1 MPCGHAS
8 IDLTSAGKGNF
19 KPVKKPVRP
28 AKRPAVGPPR
38 PGQSSS
44 QPSQKPTV
52 TQPSQKPTV
61 TQPSQTTPLSQPPA
75 AAGPSQPSQKPQTTQ
90 ENDAQEKTDEPVVL
104 VPETPNEKTDEVV
117 RKPALGARKV
127 KPLLAAAAAAKSTP
141 PKPSPSAPPPPSLPL
156 EDPPVPTVTAA
167 DFPPPPT
174 PAPAPVPVLDPFAPP
189 TVAATEPSIPPSVE
203 AAATAE
209 VPPGVASSSLAPPV
223 VPPAPNTADIASQIV
238 EEIHPFDDHDPL
250 RASSSRRVRTR
261 REPTPAK
268 RIRAIARHRKDRD
281 LDLRSERERTVDTT
295 RSGSVLSTGRS
306 DDEGSVVG
314 TNSPAPRKFRG
325 KYQSRGRST
334 GERRSTPYRR
344 PKAPQVSHPEL
355 DGVEANDLV
364 GGSVNP
370 TVMRLSELATT
381 LVSQGRVSAR
391 ALKLHDFQRAED
403 ERKRKDRVNKAE
415 ENWKRRQIV
424 RRKAR
429 EIRNQKREQRRQESG
444 GNAADVSDDSAD
456 SDEEFEVIPDR
467 LTPPG
472 SPRRA
477 ERVAPVRFEP
487 EEEVAPQEG
496 AEEGV
501 EGDAP
506 ARAPA
511 DEEDI
516 EGLGF
521 HANYNDEDVEMG
533 EEMEDFQLPVEDDV
547 DDAPQDFS
555 GLGGTDYIGGYLDE
569 ETGEWVEGE
578 GRPDLARLQ
587 QRQENYRRRIMDGD
601 DDRQVE
607 LIDNDTQFVN
617 SATWGKKV
625 ANDRWTSEET
635 ELFFSVSVDYVF
647 QANSKVLRE
656 TGENYTLM
664 KAYFP
669 GRTVRQLKNKGLKEN
684 RANPDRMNEAIF
696 NRKPID
702 TEYLAK
708 ASGFNIEDN
717 YDRENAFLKE
727 VAEEKERLALIP
739 LDEPE
744 AEDGEAQPQS
754 DPAWNL
760 EFGNP

>member
-1 MPCGHAS
+1 MP
-8 IDLTSAGKGNF
+8 
-19 KPVKKPVRP
+19 
-28 AKRPAVGPPR
+28 PPI
-38 PGQSSS
+38 
-44 QPSQKPTV
+44 T
-52 TQPSQKPTV
+52 
-61 TQPSQTTPLSQPPA
+61 
-75 AAGPSQPSQKPQTTQ
+75 
-90 ENDAQEKTDEPVVL
+90 
-104 VPETPNEKTDEVV
+104 ETPNEKTDEIV
-117 RKPALGARKV
+117 RKPALGAKKV
-127 KPLLAAAAAAKSTP
+127 KPLLAAAAASKSTT
-141 PKPSPSAPPPPSLPL
+141 PKPSPSSLPVSSMPSV
-156 EDPPVPTVTAA
+156 DPPVPTVVPASS
-167 DFPPPPT
+167 PPPAT
-174 PAPAPVPVLDPFAPP
+174 PALAPVPTLDDFAPP
-189 TVAATEPSIPPSVE
+189 TVAATEPSVPPSVE
-203 AAATAE
+203 AASAE
-209 VPPGVASSSLAPPV
+209 IPPSVTSSSVDRPLAQP
-223 VPPAPNTADIASQIV
+223 PNTADIASQIV
-238 EEIHPFDDHDPL
+238 DDIHPFDDHDPP
-250 RASSSRRVRTR
+250 RASTSRRGRTR

-281 LDLRSERERTVDTT
+281 NDLRSERERTVDST
-295 RSGSVLSTGRS
+295 REGSVLSTRS
-306 DDEGSVVG
+306 DDEGSVAG
-314 TNSPAPRKFRG
+314 TDGAAPRKFRG
-325 KYQSRGRST
+325 KYQSRGRT
-334 GERRSTPYRR
+334 AERRSTPYRR

-364 GGSVNP
+364 GESVNP
-370 TVMRLSELATT
+370 TVMRLGELATT

-391 ALKLHDFQRAED
+391 ALKLHDFQRTEE
-403 ERKRKDRVNKAE
+403 ERKRRERVTKAE

-429 EIRNQKREQRRQESG
+429 AIRNQKREERREEARQAG
-444 GNAADVSDDSAD
+444 ADPGEISEDSAD
-456 SDEEFEVIPDR
+456 SDEEFEVVPDR

-487 EEEVAPQEG
+487 EPEAAPEEG
-496 AEEGV
+496 AE
-501 EGDAP
+501 GDETAP
-506 ARAPA
+506 APA
-511 DEEDI
+511 EEEEDI
-516 EGLGF
+516 EGLGL
-521 HANYNDEDVEMG
+521 HTNYNDEDVEMG
-533 EEMEDFQLPVEDDV
+533 EEMENFQLPVEDDG

-555 GLGGTDYIGGYLDE
+555 GLGGTEYTGGYLDI
-569 ETGEWVEGE
+569 ETGEWVEAE

-587 QRQENYRRRIMDGD
+587 QRQDDYRRRIMDGD

-635 ELFFSVSVDYVF
+635 ELFFSVSDPHVIRADG
-647 QANSKVLRE
+647 QVLRE

-669 GRTVRQLKNKGLKEN
+669 GRSVRQLKNKGLKEN

-708 ASGFNIEDN
+708 ASGFNTADP

-739 LDEPE
+739 LEPD
-744 AEDGEAQPQS
+744 AEEGEAQVQA
-754 DPAWNL
+754 DQDWNL